1 MSLELVKALL
11 TIAQT
16 CAAAID
22 CDRCPLKE
30 FCDKMP
36 SEW

>member
-11 TIAQT
+11 LIAKI
-16 CAAAID
+16 CAANKN
-22 CDRCPLKE
+22 CQECPLKE
-30 FCDKMP
+30 FCKKMP

>member
-11 TIAQT
+11 VIARV
-16 CAAAID
+16 CAAAVD

-30 FCDKMP
+30 FCEKMP